1 MTICSSMQLNAQLRI
16 NEVMQSNVHVIMDD
30 LNEYPDSW
38 VELYNEGTSK
48 LNLADYSLSVD
59 TKAKK
64 AYRLPEQEL
73 LPGQFVVIYC
83 DKEGKGLHTSFRV
96 DSGKGDVYLW
106 YGGEIIETVSLKK
119 MPAPDIAWGRASEA
133 SEEWGYQ
140 VSPTPGTANLG
151 LIKGELLGDVVF
163 SQGGGIC
170 TSPVKLSLSL
180 PEDAPAET
188 KIFYTTDGSVPTEA
202 SNIYTAPIT
211 IAETTVI
218 RATAM
223 ASGICLS
230 PLPTTASFVFHG
242 REQTLPI
249 VSLTTD
255 AKNFYDDKI
264 GILVEGTYSDDKEN
278 FKYDWRRPV
287 NIEYFEKDGT
297 RVLSQVGETRLKGNT
312 TRTMPLK
319 SMVLYANKRFGN
331 KRLEYEFFKAQR
343 PGVTDFKS
351 LEMRNSGQDFN
362 SAYMRDALFQQ
373 LVSDGANVDFQAYQ
387 PVVLYLNGEY
397 KGVIN
402 LRERANED
410 NIYTHYNGLD
420 DIEMIENWREI
431 KAGDGNLFNEF
442 REFYN
447 SDNHTLAEFAE
458 RMDVAEFTNVMVSNI
473 ICNNWD
479 FPANNNIMWRPLE
492 DGGKWRWILKD
503 ADFALG
509 LWNFEPE
516 YEYFRFLDER
526 DFRPNPTVIGNAEYG
541 VELYKRLMA
550 IPEYKEFFLD
560 NMAVALG
567 SYLSKETV
575 ENKINMFSEC
585 IESEMEYHRTLY
597 PAEKPFPTYIQEM
610 KKWYEKRHEFMYRH
624 TAQYWKLE
632 EPQPFKIFTADNSA
646 LKFTI
651 NSIKLG
657 NNKFDGMWFP
667 GRKLSVTAVTPE
679 GAEAVGGWRVTLTN
693 ADGEETYVHPG
704 ETFDMVF
711 PYVESMEL
719 EPILGPVSI
728 DEVGVDGEPVIVEYY
743 DMQGRCL
750 GSRKPSGGIF
760 LRKAGTRVTK
770 VRL

>member
-1 MTICSSMQLNAQLRI
+1 MQLNAQLRI

-38 VELYNEGTSK
+38 VELYNESTSK
-48 LNLADYSLSVD
+48 LNLADYSISVD

-106 YGGEIIETVSLKK
+106 HGGEIIETVSLKK

-151 LIKGELLGDVVF
+151 LIKGGLLGDVVF
-163 SQGGGIC
+163 SQAGGIC

-180 PEDAPAET
+180 PEDAPAGT
-188 KIFYTTDGSVPTEA
+188 KIFYTTDGSVPTKA
-202 SNIYTAPIT
+202 SNIYTAPIN
-211 IAETTVI
+211 IAETTII

-230 PLPTTASFVFHG
+230 PLPTTASFIFHG

-264 GILVEGTYSDDKEN
+264 GILVKGSYSSDKEN
-278 FKYDWRRPV
+278 FQYDWRRPV
-287 NIEYFEKDGT
+287 NIEYFEKNGT
-297 RVLSQVGETRLKGNT
+297 RVLSQVGETRLKGASS
-312 TRTMPLK
+312 RTLPLK
-319 SMVLYANKRFGN
+319 SMVIYANKRFGE
-331 KRLEYEFFKAQR
+331 KRFNHEFFPEQK
-343 PGVTDFKS
+343 PGLNKFKS
-351 LEMRNSGQDFN
+351 LELRNSGQDFH
-362 SAYMRDALFQQ
+362 SLYMRDALCQR
-373 LVSDGANVDFQAYQ
+373 VVGENADVDWQAWQ
-387 PVVLYLNGEY
+387 PAIVYLNGEY
-397 KGVIN
+397 MGVLN
-402 LRERANED
+402 VRERSNED
-410 NIYTHYNGLD
+410 NVEANYDGLE
-420 DIEMIENWREI
+420 DITMIENWWELGE
-431 KAGDGNLFNEF
+431 GDMTQFTEF
-442 REFYN
+442 RAFYN
-447 SDNHTLAEFAE
+447 QTNHTLEEYEA
-458 RMDVAEFTNVMVSNI
+458 RMDVNEFLTYMFAEAYF
-473 ICNNWD
+473 CNTD
-479 FPANNNIMWRPLE
+479 FPSNNLVLWRPMA

-503 ADFALG
+503 LDICLGFNPQRWDLEYFSWLYDPDFAPDLLHGNGKSATQLFRSLMDVDGVKEHFIDMGAVYLG
-509 LWNFEPE
+509 DFLNIG
-516 YEYFRFLDER
+516 RFIALMDKMRGEFAEELPYHHARWDVTWINYDER
-526 DFRPNPTVIGNAEYG
+526 YDYVKNWMANRHDFFYDHLAAFAGY
-541 VELYKRLMA
+541 
-550 IPEYKEFFLD
+550 
-560 NMAVALG
+560 
-567 SYLSKETV
+567 
-575 ENKINMFSEC
+575 
-585 IESEMEYHRTLY
+585 
-597 PAEKPFPTYIQEM
+597 EKPV
-610 KKWYEKRHEFMYRH
+610 RLVVDSGDS
-624 TAQYWKLE
+624 KL
-632 EPQPFKIFTADNSA
+632 PAV
-646 LKFTI
+646 I
-651 NSIKLG
+651 NGTPLTFS
-657 NNKFDGMWFP
+657 KFDGKWFP
-667 GRKLSVTAVTPE
+667 GRKLCVSIEASE
-679 GAEAVGGWRVTLTN
+679 GKVVGGWRVTLTN
-693 ADGEETYVHPG
+693 AEGEETYVQPG

-728 DEVGVDGEPVIVEYY
+728 DEVGVDGEPVTVEYY